1 MALAM
6 GSVSPCAL
14 LDTAPFVVLFSLLLL
29 CFLFCYICG
38 CRFVALDLLFLVLT
52 IQAVKRR
59 CSLLV
64 HCSNRIVRMYA
75 DFTDFSALS
84 QTMPDDPK
92 KIVRHFLDLK
102 KIQLKMMQKFAT
114 NVLLH
119 NHIRDWLLWPGWHS
133 VFQCMNH
140 VSDLCTSFVSQGFF
154 SMRAYLL

>member
-1 MALAM
+1 MVQFFCKYVSGAKWTRRVALAM

-14 LDTAPFVVLFSLLLL
+14 PDTAPFVVLFFLLLL

-92 KIVRHFLDLK
+92 NRNALPRFEKVPTQNDARICNTCF
-102 KIQLKMMQKFAT
+102 
-114 NVLLH
+114 
-119 NHIRDWLLWPGWHS
+119 
-133 VFQCMNH
+133 
-140 VSDLCTSFVSQGFF
+140 TS
-154 SMRAYLL
+154 